1 MVLWQG
7 EERLKQSGLEKYFGA
22 RLGSR
27 QATKPCLGSLEPHW
41 ANYNTGGVETQAMQG
56 PWYKAKLDKL
66 IKKKSTMIN
75 KK

>member
-1 MVLWQG
+1 
-7 EERLKQSGLEKYFGA
+7 
-22 RLGSR
+22 LGSR